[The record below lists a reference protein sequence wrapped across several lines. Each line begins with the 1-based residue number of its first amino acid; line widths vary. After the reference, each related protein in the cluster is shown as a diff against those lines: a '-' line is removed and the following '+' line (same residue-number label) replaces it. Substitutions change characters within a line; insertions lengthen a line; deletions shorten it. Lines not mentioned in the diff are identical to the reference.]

1 MDKDLLFLAECRNDD
16 LQTLADYLVYDPKD
30 KKKRFNES
38 LSDTRN
44 YQICYPHAMKNLVI
58 EITNELSYYGSNDI
72 AYFVRGIFG
81 KQKGVSYREILED
94 VCDKLKVN
102 YNKTTSTEL
111 VEQYL
116 LQKVLA
122 DAVEKMSSEEVD
134 ILCADFGLKG
144 KQDMAHI
151 FALGSP
157 IYYRAI
163 ILLVQALVKR
173 MGLAAAAYFVG
184 GRLLALLAG
193 PVGLIITG
201 LWAAADIAGPAYRVT
216 IPCVILIAY
225 MRATYKIS
233 DDKMKEYAQ

>member
-38 LSDTRN
+38 LSKTRS
-44 YQICYPHAMKNLVI
+44 YHIYYPHAMQKIVI
-58 EITNELSYYGSNDI
+58 EISNELSYYGSNDI

-122 DAVEKMSSEEVD
+122 DAVEKMSPEEVD

-173 MGLAAAAYFVG
+173 MGLAAAGYFVG

-193 PVGLIITG
+193 PVGLILTG
-201 LWAAADIAGPAYRVT
+201 LWAAADIVGPAYRVT

>member
-1 MDKDLLFLAECRNDD
+1 MDKDLLFLTECRNDD
-16 LQTLADYLVYDPKD
+16 LQTLSDYLVYNPED

-38 LSDTRN
+38 LSKTRN
-44 YQICYPHAMKNLVI
+44 YQIYYPHAMQNLVI
-58 EITNELSYYGSNDI
+58 EISNELSYYGSNDI
-72 AYFVRGIFG
+72 AYFVRGLFG
-81 KQKGVSYREILED
+81 KEKGVPYREILED

-122 DAVEKMSSEEVD
+122 DAVEKMSPEEVE

-173 MGLAAAAYFVG
+173 MGIAAAGYFVG

-193 PVGLIITG
+193 PVGLIITT

-225 MRATYKIS
+225 MRTTYKIS
-233 DDKMKEYAQ
+233 DDKMREYAQ